1 MEVCADLPLGL
12 VFEPD
17 DYQNISWVFQTSEQT
32 LSLLFPSAVADV
44 LYSFSE
50 CVCMRVPASIVP
62 VNQQQSYE

>member
-32 LSLLFPSAVADV
+32 ISLLFPSAVADV

-50 CVCMRVPASIVP
+50 NMCL
-62 VNQQQSYE
+62 YESSCINCSSKSTAVI